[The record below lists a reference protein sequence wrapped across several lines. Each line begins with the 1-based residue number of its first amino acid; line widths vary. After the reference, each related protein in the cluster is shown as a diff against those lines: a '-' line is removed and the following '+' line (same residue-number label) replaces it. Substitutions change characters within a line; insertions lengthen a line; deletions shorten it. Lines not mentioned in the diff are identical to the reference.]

1 MFASEAMK
9 LLLGKQTSG
18 EYGSGA
24 SSLETSKDSN
34 FDDALSQGS
43 GDSQSLPP
51 QSEWTTYFNQ
61 LMLEMDD
68 KEPQHENF
76 AA

>member
-1 MFASEAMK
+1 MLASEAVK

-34 FDDALSQGS
+34 LDDTLSQGS
-43 GDSQSLPP
+43 DSQSLPA
-51 QSEWTTYFNQ
+51 QSEWTTYFN
-61 LMLEMDD
+61 
-68 KEPQHENF
+68 
-76 AA
+76 